1 MTTFDWI
8 VAAILGIGGVILI
21 LAIGKA
27 MLSPFLSKS
36 IATQLKLAAKEKELR
51 LAQEETLIGD
61 ARKLKKLFFLST
73 KRTSLSIAEKAHEFN
88 MKVLTF
94 IVSRAPSA
102 RDLPNLNVVEELF
115 YNRFLLFQ
123 QLEKAYA
130 LKAKISAYNSKV
142 KNNPFEPSGALPD
155 IKDSL
160 ETNKR
165 ALDKEIDTL
174 LLSLSNLLSSNDAT
188 IH

>member
-1 MTTFDWI
+1 MTYFDWI
-8 VAAILGIGGVILI
+8 AATILGGSGVILL

-27 MLSPFLSKS
+27 MFSPFFSKG
-36 IATQLKLAAKEKELR
+36 ITTQFKLAAKEKELK
-51 LAQEETLIGD
+51 LAQSETLIGD
-61 ARKLKKLFFLST
+61 AQRLRRLFYLST
-73 KRTSLSIAEKAHEFN
+73 RRTSLSVAEKVHEFN

-142 KNNPFEPSGALPD
+142 KKAPFESSGALAD

-165 ALDKEIDTL
+165 ALEKEIDTL
-174 LLSLSNLLSSNDAT
+174 LSSLNNLLSSNDAT